1 MIRSKAL
8 WRKTW
13 LESRT
18 RFFGALAVMMVV
30 SGWDILD
37 SAHGMSRFDRTPP
50 ITFVQYV
57 AYLFQGNLQWV
68 WVASVLLLGL
78 GGLARE
84 DRLGTAQFT
93 LTLPFRRR
101 QWMQVRATLGL
112 LQAAILA
119 LVPVLTVP
127 LAARVVG
134 RSYPIWE
141 AFKFSGLLFAAG
153 IIFFFGAVFRSSFL
167 GGEFSAIAAS
177 GISALFAF
185 TAQDYLY
192 RWIPSFRFSYFNMSA
207 FLGGNEL
214 LDRATGLLGGW
225 PWAGVVKILCAAGV
239 LFWTST
245 AIIERRD
252 F

>member
-30 SGWDILD
+30 AGWDILD

-50 ITFVQYV
+50 ITFAQYV

-78 GGLARE
+78 GGLTRE
-84 DRLGTAQFT
+84 DWLGTAQFT

-119 LVPVLTVP
+119 LLPVLTVP

-141 AFKFSGLLFAAG
+141 AFKSQDFFLQPALFSFS
-153 IIFFFGAVFRSSFL
+153 VRSSGHRSWVENSRPSPPRVFQLCSLLQRRITFTGGFL
-167 GGEFSAIAAS
+167 RS
-177 GISALFAF
+177 GFRIS
-185 TAQDYLY
+185 T
-192 RWIPSFRFSYFNMSA
+192 
-207 FLGGNEL
+207 
-214 LDRATGLLGGW
+214 
-225 PWAGVVKILCAAGV
+225 
-239 LFWTST
+239 
-245 AIIERRD
+245 
-252 F
+252 